1 MFDAELKEHQP
12 TSDPVSAQHLYRGGG
27 RVTVWLMLMLT

>member
-1 MFDAELKEHQP
+1 MFDVELKERQS
-12 TSDPVSAQHLYRGGG
+12 TSDPVSAQHLYRGGV